1 MITNRVALVA
11 ISPIVLALV
20 ACGSDG
26 TPAVTATTLSGQ
38 VVKGPVGSSSVCIS
52 ALTAGVKATTTLVPC
67 VTSDATGNYAFATIS
82 YSGDAIIE
90 ATGGTYKDEAT
101 GATVTLSTPLKTIVN
116 LQGGTTTGVV
126 TPLTSIAVSATPSL
140 SSTAFAQSAA
150 NIAAQS
156 GLSSTNILTTLP
168 TYGANGTTATN
179 AYAAALGAIAQYQ
192 KTSGGT
198 LAATLAAWTPA
209 NQAAFQTAL
218 NAYSAAASVLAANL
232 PAVYNF
238 AATGTPYSFAAA
250 TSSGVTAAGGLV
262 GSSSFT
268 LTGAAGAGF
277 SALVGQ
283 SLSIPGS
290 GIQTITF
297 SSFGSVIQTLTVT
310 IETSGTVVTFTE
322 SQVSNLI
329 NTKQWEFNCK
339 GSACAGK
346 VALNSAAKSVTLTGV
361 TLAADTTS
369 GATGTITANGSG
381 TF

>member
-329 NTKQWEFNCK
+329 NKNSGNSTAK
-339 GSACAGK
+339 GLP
-346 VALNSAAKSVTLTGV
+346 ALAR
-361 TLAADTTS
+361 
-369 GATGTITANGSG
+369 
-381 TF
+381 